1 MKYRFLGRTGLEVSP
16 LALGTMT
23 FGREADEQTSVRI
36 LDAFADAG
44 GNLVDTADVY
54 NGGASEEILG
64 RWLKGRRDD
73 VVVATKVRYNV
84 ARGPN
89 TQGLSR
95 RRIIAA
101 VEESLRRLGT
111 DYIDL
116 YQIHAW
122 DPVVPLEETLWTLD
136 NLVRSG
142 KVRYIGA
149 SNVSGSQLQK
159 AIDISRGNGWEP
171 FRALQPLYNLL
182 DRDAEL
188 ELLDVCRDEGLGVI
202 AWSPLR
208 GGWLTGRMRREDGA
222 PAAGTRV
229 ETAEKLGWGES
240 WSAYASQERTWRIL
254 DTLDEIAAERSRPVP
269 QVALAWLLS
278 RPVLTAPIV
287 GARDAGQLAEL
298 LPVLDWELSAGE
310 AARLDEASSF
320 RLPYPYNEISKGAA
334 GR

>member
-23 FGREADEQTSVRI
+23 FGREADEPTSRRV
-36 LDAFADAG
+36 LDTFADAG
-44 GNLVDTADVY
+44 GNFVDTADVY

-73 VVVATKVRYNV
+73 VVVATKVRYN
-84 ARGPN
+84 ASEGPN

-101 VEESLRRLGT
+101 VEESLRRLET

-122 DPVVPLEETLWTLD
+122 DPMVPLEETLSTLD
-136 NLVRSG
+136 GLVRSG

-149 SNVSGSQLQK
+149 SNVTASQLQK
-159 AIDISRGNGWEP
+159 AVDLSRGNGWEP
-171 FRALQPLYNLL
+171 FRSLQPLYNLL

-188 ELLDVCRDEGLGVI
+188 ELFDVCRAEGLGVV

-208 GGWLTGRMRREDGA
+208 GGWLTGRMRRADGA
-222 PAAGTRV
+222 PAPGTRV

-240 WSAYASQERTWRIL
+240 WSAYAAEERTWRIL
-254 DTLDEIAAERSRPVP
+254 DTLDEIAGERSRPVP
-269 QVALAWLLS
+269 QVALAWLLAQ
-278 RPVLTAPIV
+278 PDLTAPIV

-298 LPVLDWELSAGE
+298 LPVTEWALSEDEL
-310 AARLDEASSF
+310 ARLDEASAI
-320 RLPYPYNEISKGAA
+320 RVPYPYSEIAKGAA